1 MPFEIIDFHTHPFLC
16 PENNICNYQRVCNL
30 QSGDILD
37 EMRALGVSK
46 FCGSVIAKAHEE
58 DKSAWDRLKRANDD
72 ALKLREIFGNA
83 YIPGFHVHPAF
94 VEESIEEI
102 HRMHALGV
110 RLIGELVPYSCEW
123 ERYGHTYASD
133 ALSRILDEAEKYNMI
148 VNFHSDEDADAMD
161 AMVQNHK
168 NLVLIAAHPGE
179 KPRFLRHLARA
190 QMSKNYYLDLSGT
203 GLFRY
208 GMLATA
214 VKEMGADRVLFGTD
228 YPTCTPGMYIGGVA
242 SDPFLTDEEKAL
254 VFAGNAKRLL
264 SL

>member
-1 MPFEIIDFHTHPFLC
+1 MTYEIIDFHTHPFLR
-16 PENNICNYQRVCNL
+16 PENNICSHQCVCNL

-58 DKSAWDRLKRANDD
+58 DKNVWDRLKRANDD
-72 ALKLREIFGNA
+72 ALKLREIFGDA

-102 HRMHALGV
+102 HRMHEAGV
-110 RLIGELVPYSCEW
+110 RLIGELVPYSSEW
-123 ERYGHTYASD
+123 ESYGFTYASD
-133 ALSRILDEAEKYNMI
+133 AFSRILEEAEKYNMI

-179 KPRFLRHLARA
+179 NPRFLRHLARA
-190 QMSKNYYLDLSGT
+190 KMSKNYYLDLSGVGIT
-203 GLFRY
+203 RY
-208 GMLATA
+208 GALKRL
-214 VKEMGADRVLFGTD
+214 VEEVGADRLLYGSNFPSCEPTMFIGAVLRDRHVT
-228 YPTCTPGMYIGGVA
+228 
-242 SDPFLTDEEKAL
+242 ENQKAQIL
-254 VFAGNAKRLL
+254 SRNTMRLL
-264 SL
+264 QI